1 MMMTLI
7 TVLKPLVLH
16 CAAQPI
22 SVLWPLAWLPADLA
36 LLSLGHLRL
45 QLVWWRS
52 QWGLSTLAS
61 TRQR

>member
-7 TVLKPLVLH
+7 TVLKPSVLH
-16 CAAQPI
+16 CAAQPT
-22 SVLWPLAWLPADLA
+22 SALWPLAWLPADLV
-36 LLSLGHLRL
+36 LLSMGHLRL

-61 TRQR
+61 PRQ